1 MSWRGVLLFIL
12 FGLYTSIAIN
22 SEEREALTIHYDSWV
37 KGNTNLETDI
47 DARITL
53 LLQVKWVDLRSK
65 NEMF

>member
-1 MSWRGVLLFIL
+1 MDLIL
-12 FGLYTSIAIN
+12 VAIN

-53 LLQVKWVDLRSK
+53 LLQVKWVDLISK
-65 NEMF
+65 NEML